1 MMGSGSKIELTN
13 GVSPSDT
20 RDVAPDGECSPGSGG
35 RSVGALRWS
44 DVTDWERV
52 DRLRSGGASWAEVA
66 RDKKVGFEAPDG
78 ADPSRSLKALYFRR
92 RSAGARRPEPK
103 KSEVE
108 RPGRTLRSGQR
119 VVLLVILIVGI
130 LVAVYVVRLGPGANG
145 PPTGWVGRSAPDF
158 TLSAANGGG
167 SFTLSNERGHQNVLL
182 FFNEGL
188 SCSPCLGQME
198 QLDQDAARFQSL
210 NVTVVSIT
218 GDSLSSMSSWTANS
232 HVTSTTV
239 LADPTLSVSN
249 SYDTTGAAV
258 SMMPGSAPGHTF
270 ILVDLHGIVKWRA
283 DYGPSDMSVPDS
295 EILQG
300 VQSALAHH

>member
-1 MMGSGSKIELTN
+1 M
-13 GVSPSDT
+13 
-20 RDVAPDGECSPGSGG
+20 
-35 RSVGALRWS
+35 
-44 DVTDWERV
+44 TDWERV
-52 DRLRSGGASWAEVA
+52 ERLRAGGANWSDVA

-78 ADPSRSLKALYFRR
+78 SDPARSLKTVYFRR
-92 RSAGARRPEPK
+92 RSAAGRQRERTETEAQRPVR
-103 KSEVE
+103 S
-108 RPGRTLRSGQR
+108 LRSGQR
-119 VVLLVILIVGI
+119 VVLVAVLIVGI

-145 PPTGWVGRSAPDF
+145 PPTGWVGRNAPDF
-158 TLSAANGGG
+158 TLSVANGGG

-198 QLDQDAARFQSL
+198 QLDQDAARFQLL

-218 GDSLSSMSSWTANS
+218 GDSLSSMTSWAANS
-232 HVTSTTV
+232 HVTGTTV

-270 ILVDLHGIVKWRA
+270 ILVDRHGIVQWRA

-300 VQSALAHH
+300 VQSGLAHH